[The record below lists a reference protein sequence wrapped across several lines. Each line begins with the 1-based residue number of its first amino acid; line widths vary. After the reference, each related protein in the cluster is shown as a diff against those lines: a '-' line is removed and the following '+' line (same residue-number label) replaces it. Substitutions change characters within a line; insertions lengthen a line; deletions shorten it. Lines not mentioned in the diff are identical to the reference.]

1 MGCSQS
7 KIENEE
13 AVARCKE
20 RKHFMKL
27 AVSARNAFA
36 AAHSAYATSLKGA
49 GAALTDFAQGEVVD
63 PQFPPSAAAA
73 AAAIPAIAAVN
84 DIKPPP
90 PPPSLAEQPQ
100 PLQRATTMPEKM
112 IKDESKRAGS
122 KKQVIKEEEGADGD
136 DEIELEN
143 NEGNLRTRRRRSNR
157 TIEEKNQHHDRKHD
171 HDHGHGH
178 SHVHALQHTHQT
190 AAMEYFFPSVENVP
204 GTSLKDSEEVLGE
217 EEQEE
222 NHHHHHHHNNNN
234 NNHKMSKKD
243 ERIHNHRKV
252 FVEEKGHGEIDDD
265 EDVDGID
272 DDEPVAPLPDEEA
285 VALPP
290 APEAMAMATTS
301 SSKALKKV
309 KIVPPV
315 EAKRNGKQ
323 GVNMMQVF
331 TELDDHFLKASES
344 AHEVSKMLE
353 ATRLHYHSNFADNRG
368 HIDHAAKVMR
378 VITWNRSFRGIPNL
392 DEGKD
397 DVDLEEH
404 ETHATVLD
412 KLLAWEKKLYDEVKA
427 GELMKYE
434 YQKKVAM
441 LNKLK
446 NRGSNSEALEKAKA
460 AVSHLHTRYIVDMQA
475 LDSTVSEISR
485 LRDQQ
490 LYPRLVQLVDGMATM
505 WGIMQFH
512 HENQSSIVTALRL
525 LDISQSPTET
535 SEQHYERTQQLCAV
549 VQQWQAHF
557 EKLMIH
563 QREYIKALNSWLK
576 QNLIP
581 IESNLKEKVSSPQ
594 RARKPPI
601 HSLLIAWQD
610 HLEKLPD
617 EDARTAITN
626 FAAVIE
632 TICQHQEEE
641 LALKRK
647 CEETRKELMRKKR
660 QFEDWYRKYMEKKIP
675 EDFDPERTE
684 ANNPDETIINR
695 KFLVDQVEKR
705 LEDEEEAYARQ
716 CLQVRQK
723 SLGSLKNRLPELF
736 RAMSNFSH
744 ECAKMYSELR
754 SITQNQGLGQRSSEN

>member
-36 AAHSAYATSLKGA
+36 AAHSSYATSLKGA
-49 GAALTDFAQGEVVD
+49 GAALTDFAQGEILD

-73 AAAIPAIAAVN
+73 AAAIPAIAAVS

-112 IKDESKRAGS
+112 IKDESKRAGP
-122 KKQVIKEEEGADGD
+122 KKQVIREEEGADGD

-143 NEGNLRTRRRRSNR
+143 SEGNLRARRRRSNR
-157 TIEEKNQHHDRKHD
+157 TIEEKNHN
-171 HDHGHGH
+171 HG
-178 SHVHALQHTHQT
+178 HVHAMQHAPQT
-190 AAMEYFFPSVENVP
+190 AAWEYFFPAVENVP
-204 GTSLKDSEEVLGE
+204 GTSLKDAEEVSGE
-217 EEQEE
+217 EEQQE
-222 NHHHHHHHNNNN
+222 NHHHHQ
-234 NNHKMSKKD
+234 MSKKD

-252 FVEEKGHGEIDDD
+252 FVEEKGHGEMD
-265 EDVDGID
+265 EDDD

-285 VALPP
+285 VAPPP
-290 APEAMAMATTS
+290 APEDMAVAATS

-315 EAKRNGKQ
+315 SVEAKRNGKQ
-323 GVNMMQVF
+323 GVNLMQVF
-331 TELDDHFLKASES
+331 NELDDHFLKASEC

-397 DVDLEEH
+397 DVVDLEDH

-427 GELMKYE
+427 GEVMKYE

-446 NRGSNSEALEKAKA
+446 NRGTNSEALEKAKA
-460 AVSHLHTRYIVDMQA
+460 AVSHLHSRYIVDMQA
-475 LDSTVSEISR
+475 LDSTVSEINR

-512 HENQSSIVTALRL
+512 HENQSSIVMALRL

-549 VQQWQAHF
+549 VQQWQSHF

-581 IESNLKEKVSSPQ
+581 VESNLKEKVSSPQ
-594 RARKPPI
+594 RVQRPPI
-601 HSLLIAWQD
+601 HNLLIAWQD

-617 EDARTAITN
+617 EVARTAITN
-626 FAAVIE
+626 FGAVIE
-632 TICQHQEEE
+632 TICQHQEDE
-641 LALKRK
+641 LVLKRK

-675 EDFDPERTE
+675 DEFDPESTE
-684 ANNPDETIINR
+684 ANNPDETVTHR
-695 KFLVDQVEKR
+695 KLLVDQLQKK

-716 CLQVRQK
+716 CLLVRQK
-723 SLGSLKNRLPELF
+723 SLVSLKNRLPELF

-754 SITQNQGLGQRSSEN
+754 SIAQNQSLGQRSSEN